1 MNSDD
6 DKKLQALDL
15 KIARA
20 LQIDV
25 PPLVMPELPDIEQD
39 NVSALPVRKRPSRVI
54 WFAVAATIVLAS
66 SIALR
71 LSNPFQTYDT
81 LAEAVLAHLDHEP
94 AALTVTDV
102 AIPDR
107 RLARAVPAD
116 VAVFDRD
123 ATLITYAS
131 PCIINGNSVPHL
143 VVQGERGPVT
153 ILLMPDEP
161 VGGMETIEGENVH
174 GLIVPVGKGSI
185 AIVGPRDEPLEP
197 IQQNVIE
204 SVTWTT

>member
-25 PPLVMPELPDIEQD
+25 PPLVMPELPDIEAD
-39 NVSALPVRKRPSRVI
+39 NVAALPVRKRSTLPI
-54 WFAVAATIVLAS
+54 WFAVAATVVLAS
-66 SIALR
+66 SISLR

-81 LAEAVLAHLDHEP
+81 LAEEVLAHLDHEP

-102 AIPDR
+102 AIPEG
-107 RLARAVPAD
+107 RLARAVPAE

-123 ATLITYAS
+123 KALITYAS

-143 VVQGERGPVT
+143 VFQGERGPVT

-161 VGGMETIEGENVH
+161 VGDTETIEGENVH
-174 GLIVPVGKGSI
+174 GLIIPVGEGSI
-185 AIVGPRDEPLEP
+185 AIIGPRDEPLEP
-197 IQQNVIE
+197 IQKNVVE

>member
-15 KIARA
+15 KIAKA
-20 LQIDV
+20 MQIDV
-25 PPLVMPELPDIEQD
+25 PPLVMPELPDIEAD
-39 NVSALPVRKRPSRVI
+39 NVTALPMRRRSTRAI

-71 LSNPFQTYDT
+71 MSNPFQTYDT
-81 LAEAVLAHLDHEP
+81 LAEEVLAHLDHEP
-94 AALTVTDV
+94 AALRVTDV
-102 AIPDR
+102 AIPDNS
-107 RLARAVPAD
+107 LARAVPAN

-123 ATLITYAS
+123 TTLITYAS

-143 VVQGERGPVT
+143 VIQGERGPVT

-161 VGGMETIEGENVH
+161 VSDVESIVGENVH
-174 GLIVPVGKGSI
+174 GMIIPVGDGSI
-185 AIVGPRDEPLEP
+185 AIIGPRGEPLEP
-197 IQQNVIE
+197 IQQNVLK